1 MVELFSGMEANT
13 VVWVTS
19 DMGMN
24 THGRSSASRATN
36 KMCVVTKSNVHKME
50 EVRRDFNDIF
60 LDLEGNNVTVS
71 D

>member
-1 MVELFSGMEANT
+1 MEANT

-36 KMCVVTKSNVHKME
+36 KMSVVTNCNVTKME
-50 EVRRDFNDIF
+50 EVRRDFNDIL
-60 LDLEGNNVTVS
+60 LDLKGNIVTES
-71 D
+71 DYYESYD